1 MKKPFG
7 FLASAVIVAAIGMT
21 SVAAA
26 QLNTSSPDPGQGK
39 SAVYAAE
46 VQRLAESRTFVDNGL
61 EVQVLDEA
69 VKVDENTALEAAKHF
84 IGSSRGDTAK
94 KVTMTL
100 ARFTDTQVEQ
110 GILSDSNLSVQDVPV
125 WIVTFHGV
133 DMPRNGKAGS
143 GKQYVNADVHVII
156 DANTGEEIEMIAG
169 KHGK

>member
-39 SAVYAAE
+39 AAVYAAE

-110 GILSDSNLSVQDVPV
+110 GIL
-125 WIVTFHGV
+125 
-133 DMPRNGKAGS
+133 
-143 GKQYVNADVHVII
+143 
-156 DANTGEEIEMIAG
+156 
-169 KHGK
+169 